1 MRILEAPTESNFNYC
16 FLSYLP
22 YVGLLGL
29 TTIFLNKKPYISKKQ
44 EEEAEK
50 LGGSCID
57 DWWEFKEKNRGNKPS
72 CDKGGHKE
80 RSIAN
85 QPNHLKHWKKQEK

>member
-1 MRILEAPTESNFNYC
+1 MKILEASTESMFTY
-16 FLSYLP
+16 LSSLSS
-22 YVGLLGL
+22 VGFLGL
-29 TTIFLNKKPYISKKQ
+29 TIFFKEPEPDISKKQ
-44 EEEAEK
+44 KEEAEK
-50 LGGSCID
+50 LGGSYID
-57 DWWEFKEKNRGNKPS
+57 DWWEFKEKNRGNRPS

>member
-1 MRILEAPTESNFNYC
+1 MKILEASTESIFTY
-16 FLSYLP
+16 LSSLSSF
-22 YVGLLGL
+22 GFLGL
-29 TTIFLNKKPYISKKQ
+29 TIFLKKPDISKKQ
-44 EEEAEK
+44 KEEAEK
-50 LGGSCID
+50 LGGSDID
-57 DWWEFKEKNRGNKPS
+57 DWWEFEEKNKGNERS